1 MYQTTAIAALVLTFL
16 GVAVHWGLYP
26 LSTPRRWGG
35 GHLVRGIVHVLS
47 LLLIEQRAS
56 FLGALKKLAF
66 LVAAFCFLVLAL
78 TGFWPVLVRGQHISG
93 YLMIFHATFAPVFA
107 VCLAVLALTWAGAH
121 RLSASDCPWV
131 LRLLRHTTRLSVP
144 AQDTPWSGSLL
155 VNKATFWLLLFLAL
169 PLILS
174 IIVSMFHI
182 LGTDWQY
189 ITLAIHRWTGLV
201 FVITGV
207 VFAYSA
213 VRIRMAHEG
222 RYAAE
227 LYLGRPGGVL
237 SRPVQ

>member
-1 MYQTTAIAALVLTFL
+1 
-16 GVAVHWGLYP
+16 
-26 LSTPRRWGG
+26 
-35 GHLVRGIVHVLS
+35 
-47 LLLIEQRAS
+47 
-56 FLGALKKLAF
+56 
-66 LVAAFCFLVLAL
+66 
-78 TGFWPVLVRGQHISG
+78 
-93 YLMIFHATFAPVFA
+93 
-107 VCLAVLALTWAGAH
+107 
-121 RLSASDCPWV
+121 
-131 LRLLRHTTRLSVP
+131 
-144 AQDTPWSGSLL
+144 
-155 VNKATFWLLLFLAL
+155 L

-213 VRIRMAHEG
+213 VRIRMVHEG

-227 LYLGRPGGVL
+227 LYLGGPGGVL